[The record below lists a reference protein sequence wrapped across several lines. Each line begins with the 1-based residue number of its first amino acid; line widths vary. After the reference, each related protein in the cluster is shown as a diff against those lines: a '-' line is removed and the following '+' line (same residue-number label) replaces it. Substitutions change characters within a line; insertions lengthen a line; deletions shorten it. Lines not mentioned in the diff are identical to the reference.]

1 MGGGSGQGRTLGPCH
16 DGMRSAPAFADAGF
30 CRHHA
35 VTVVREGFG
44 GLILVLGRCSLAGFV
59 PSRLTAGGKDAP
71 ASCQGDAALPALPR
85 PPTVFGEAPARVG
98 SLVRAG
104 ERLWHPLGP

>member
-16 DGMRSAPAFADAGF
+16 DGTPSAPGFADAGF

-44 GLILVLGRCSLAGFV
+44 GLIPVLGHRSLAG
-59 PSRLTAGGKDAP
+59 SSP
-71 ASCQGDAALPALPR
+71 A
-85 PPTVFGEAPARVG
+85 V
-98 SLVRAG
+98 
-104 ERLWHPLGP
+104 